1 MTGVGFDETARSALA
16 DRAKDIS
23 DFVTF
28 RSQPGTFLSSN
39 NSSIEGCIGRLDSI
53 FKTRSSATFCPVP
66 DAGYARWLLKHRLTI
81 DARRETYVA
90 RERTIDRGNDANS
103 STR

>member
-28 RSQPGTFLSSN
+28 RSQPGTFLPSN
-39 NSSIEGCIGRLDSI
+39 QFVNRRLHKPIGFDFQDTVVRDVLSCSRCRMRAM
-53 FKTRSSATFCPVP
+53 TV
-66 DAGYARWLLKHRLTI
+66 
-81 DARRETYVA
+81 
-90 RERTIDRGNDANS
+90 
-103 STR
+103 